1 VPHQHSDVLVIKTR
15 RFGSDGKGQAM
26 LTKPEQANGIWHEL
40 GAQPLIAEQ
49 WMDFTREVS
58 LISVR
63 DQQGSIRYYP
73 LTQNLHQNVSW
84 QKARQD

>member
-1 VPHQHSDVLVIKTR
+1 MPHQHSDVLVIKTR